1 MIDSADFA
9 LQARAVKPS
18 AMDKHVLLGL
28 EAKFEQSRGKTYRI
42 PTLLPIQASSSTL
55 DPTKRWEVHQMNR

>member
-18 AMDKHVLLGL
+18 ATDKRGLLGFGS
-28 EAKFEQSRGKTYRI
+28 EFERSRGEDLPYTNSFAH
-42 PTLLPIQASSSTL
+42 PSLLIHVRS
-55 DPTKRWEVHQMNR
+55 N

>member
-18 AMDKHVLLGL
+18 ATDKHVLLGP
-28 EAKFEQSRGKTYRI
+28 EAKFERSRGKDLPYTHSFAH
-42 PTLLPIQASSSTL
+42 PSLLIHVRS
-55 DPTKRWEVHQMNR
+55 N

>member
-28 EAKFEQSRGKTYRI
+28 ESKFE
-42 PTLLPIQASSSTL
+42 
-55 DPTKRWEVHQMNR
+55 